1 MKETLR
7 LAAPDGAAPAS
18 PALAEQGSPIAFIS
32 GNAFEIVAREQG
44 ATAHNAWN

>member
-7 LAAPDGAAPAS
+7 LGAPAR

-32 GNAFEIVAREQG
+32 GNELEIVARKQDP
-44 ATAHNAWN
+44 TTHNAWN